1 MATHDLLRRLQWRRQ
16 PRLVLLH
23 APVEVRAC
31 FDPVPPEVVIST
43 RMARTE
49 RFVAVF
55 AREAAVLERDAPRVL
70 AAVATDDDPLV
81 WFCYPKRTSR
91 RFETDLSRDVGWE
104 PLTGA
109 GWRPVRQISIDDDW
123 SALRF
128 RPEPAMV
135 GSTPVPG

>member
-1 MATHDLLRRLQWRRQ
+1 MATDNLLRRLQWRRQ

-23 APVEVRAC
+23 APPEVRAS
-31 FDPVPPEVVIST
+31 FEPPPVGLVLST

-55 AREAAVLERDAPRVL
+55 AREAAVLDRDVPRVL

-81 WFCYPKRTSR
+81 WFCYPKRSSR
-91 RFETDLSRDVGWE
+91 RYETDLTRDIGWE
-104 PLTGA
+104 PLTGV
-109 GWRPVRQISIDDDW
+109 GWRPVRQVSIDDDW

-128 RPEPAMV
+128 RPEPAVV
-135 GSTPVPG
+135 GSGSVAG

>member
-1 MATHDLLRRLQWRRQ
+1 MATDDLLHRLQWRSH

-23 APVEVRAC
+23 APAEVRGLFEPIPDGLAL
-31 FDPVPPEVVIST
+31 ST

-55 AREAAVLERDAPRVL
+55 AREASVLDRDVPRVL

-91 RFETDLSRDVGWE
+91 RFETDLTRDVGWD
-104 PLTGA
+104 PLTSA

-128 RPEPAMV
+128 RAEPAMA
-135 GSTPVPG
+135 GSVLRAV

>member
-1 MATHDLLRRLQWRRQ
+1 MATDDLLRRLQWRRQ

-23 APVEVRAC
+23 APPEVRAG
-31 FDPVPPEVVIST
+31 FEPPPGLVLST

-55 AREAAVLERDAPRVL
+55 ARNAAVLGRDVPRVL

-81 WFCYPKRTSR
+81 WFCYPKRSSR
-91 RFETDLSRDVGWE
+91 RFETDLTRDVGWD

-109 GWRPVRQISIDDDW
+109 GWRPVRQISIDADW

-128 RPEPAMV
+128 RPEPAMA
-135 GSTPVPG
+135 GSTTVRA